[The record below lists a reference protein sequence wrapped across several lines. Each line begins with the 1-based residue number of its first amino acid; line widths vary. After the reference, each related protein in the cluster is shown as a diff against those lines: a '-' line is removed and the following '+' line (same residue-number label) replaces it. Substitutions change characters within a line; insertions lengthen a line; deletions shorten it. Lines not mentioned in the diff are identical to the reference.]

1 MPFLL
6 VAGLAFLP
14 ESSEVHGTLHAA
26 LHFPHDDHEPL
37 PAPLLPQ
44 VEPILVDADE
54 NPMVDH
60 LGRLQ
65 DANPLADG
73 KVHLQGAEVRQDAE

>member
-1 MPFLL
+1 
-6 VAGLAFLP
+6 
-14 ESSEVHGTLHAA
+14 
-26 LHFPHDDHEPL
+26 
-37 PAPLLPQ
+37 
-44 VEPILVDADE
+44 VERIPVDADE
-54 NPMVDH
+54 NPTVDH